1 MNLEY
6 DQNGE
11 WKIKSIP
18 EIVKWIISNSI
29 RGKSLL
35 KKESAVHYREEWSVA
50 SGQIEA
56 LFRAINSEPNGIK

>member
-6 DQNGE
+6 DQNSE

-35 KKESAVHYREEWSVA
+35 RKESVVYYREEWSVA
-50 SGQIEA
+50 SGQIGD
-56 LFRAINSEPNGIK
+56 LFKAINSEPNGIK